1 MIRLKNGY
9 LASRDSV
16 DVLYS
21 NLIGGILQKL
31 VDQKYIASFEVVTDG
46 VKKKAVVSLL
56 YKDGKPAVTD
66 VQLASKPGQRKY
78 VECSQIPKVLNGLG
92 CALLTTTKGVLSG
105 SEAKK
110 AGIGGELLFTIW

>member
-1 MIRLKNGY
+1 
-9 LASRDSV
+9 
-16 DVLYS
+16 
-21 NLIGGILQKL
+21 
-31 VDQKYIASFEVVTDG
+31 
-46 VKKKAVVSLL
+46 
-56 YKDGKPAVTD
+56 